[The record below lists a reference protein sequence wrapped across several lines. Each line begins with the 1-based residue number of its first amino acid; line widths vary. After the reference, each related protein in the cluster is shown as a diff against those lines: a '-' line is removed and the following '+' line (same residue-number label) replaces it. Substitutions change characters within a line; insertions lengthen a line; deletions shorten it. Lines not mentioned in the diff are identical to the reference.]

1 MYSNGYLVFSTIAHT
16 RFEKRNGEWLWD
28 EFHMDDDS
36 NSLGKLISIKDDEF
50 VIEII
55 ENGAP
60 NDKGQRR
67 VYRRNKPQ

>member
-1 MYSNGYLVFSTIAHT
+1 
-16 RFEKRNGEWLWD
+16 
-28 EFHMDDDS
+28 MDDDS

-60 NDKGQRR
+60 DDKGQRR